1 MKKILYIVSLAL
13 AAGLFTGCNEED
25 FLREDPK
32 TIYTEDNA
40 FEKVSQ
46 IDATIVNA
54 YTKFDM
60 LYGYYNFLAGG
71 DPAANFLHGNGSDVL
86 DGTKGD
92 TSASTAFSNY
102 WALRTSAG
110 DFSTLWTSLYQ
121 LAADANLAISGMEQ
135 MGLDPADA
143 ETVYLT
149 AQARFFRGWAYMRL
163 AECFGGVPIVEKFS
177 EELKFDYVRE
187 TREATY
193 NFAIEDLKYAAQ
205 NLPDY
210 PELSGRLAKG
220 VASHFLCEA
229 YLGQYVET
237 GVEQNLT
244 DALAAADWV
253 ISHHPLMTRRFGSRS
268 AGGSQ
273 PAGIPD
279 NGVTRVVDENY
290 KLNGSAGNTYF
301 DLFVAGNYEYPGNTE
316 SLMIFVQPLYDD
328 VAVYGGHILPLGVT
342 CGPAYRDLTWSEAYV
357 DQNKD
362 ADAGGGPWTNNIIED
377 VFPGQQLGLY
387 LSMGTWGLI
396 GSTDYSDEFVW
407 RDDFAADDRNAQINR
422 YDPVVMD
429 SKSPQYL
436 QVVTKDMLSTPASLS
451 RVSGKITTWDW
462 WGWNKDHMSSFGAP
476 ICNQYGRDW
485 YIARS
490 AETYLLRAEVKYRQG
505 DYQGAADDL
514 NAVRA
519 RSNATKTYSAADL
532 QTDDCTARTGIFAIL
547 DERARE
553 LSWEEMRWP
562 TLLRMG
568 GQGKNEVMHQQ
579 LENYSMYTFDVGSYK
594 GQDFPEWTL
603 FPIPFSVVQLNSGAV
618 LEQNPGWKD

>member
-1 MKKILYIVSLAL
+1 M
-13 AAGLFTGCNEED
+13 
-25 FLREDPK
+25 
-32 TIYTEDNA
+32 
-40 FEKVSQ
+40 
-46 IDATIVNA
+46 
-54 YTKFDM
+54 
-60 LYGYYNFLAGG
+60 
-71 DPAANFLHGNGSDVL
+71 
-86 DGTKGD
+86 
-92 TSASTAFSNY
+92 
-102 WALRTSAG
+102 
-110 DFSTLWTSLYQ
+110 
-121 LAADANLAISGMEQ
+121 
-135 MGLDPADA
+135 
-143 ETVYLT
+143 
-149 AQARFFRGWAYMRL
+149 
-163 AECFGGVPIVEKFS
+163 
-177 EELKFDYVRE
+177 
-187 TREATY
+187 
-193 NFAIEDLKYAAQ
+193 
-205 NLPDY
+205 
-210 PELSGRLAKG
+210 
-220 VASHFLCEA
+220 
-229 YLGQYVET
+229 
-237 GVEQNLT
+237 
-244 DALAAADWV
+244 
-253 ISHHPLMTRRFGSRS
+253 
-268 AGGSQ
+268 
-273 PAGIPD
+273 
-279 NGVTRVVDENY
+279 
-290 KLNGSAGNTYF
+290 
-301 DLFVAGNYEYPGNTE
+301 AGNYEYPGNTE

-362 ADAGGGPWTNNIIED
+362 AGAGGGPWTNNIIED

-462 WGWNKDHMSSFGAP
+462 WGWNKDHMNSFGAP